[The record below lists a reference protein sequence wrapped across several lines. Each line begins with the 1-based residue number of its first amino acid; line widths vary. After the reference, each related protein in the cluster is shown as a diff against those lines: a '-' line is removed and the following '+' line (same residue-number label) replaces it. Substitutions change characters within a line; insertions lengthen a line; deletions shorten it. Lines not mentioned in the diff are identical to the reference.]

1 MQQPRLDYAGPTH
14 PAKSLVQ
21 RVLGRALAI
30 ATKRPWP
37 VIAAAALL
45 ALLFVPGARVGQDLG
60 WIDSI
65 SGSRKTQTIWRVGA
79 SSLPMVSDSPLA
91 VRYRKLG
98 LKWEADWKNVKGT
111 YINIFGGGLGSA
123 HGWPAPEIYSFP
135 RELQQYYLAAAS
147 DDDIRT
153 FFHVMLHGTEA
164 EKKAMLEAAGEKA
177 MSQ

>member
-1 MQQPRLDYAGPTH
+1 MPPPLDYARPVH
-14 PAKSLVQ
+14 QSAPRVQ
-21 RVLGRALAI
+21 RVLRLALS
-30 ATKRPWP
+30 TMKRPWV
-37 VIAAAALL
+37 VITTAVLL
-45 ALLFVPGARVGQDLG
+45 AFLFLPGTPVRQDLG

-65 SGSRKTQTIWRVGA
+65 SGSRKTQTVWRFGA
-79 SSLPMVSDSPLA
+79 SSSPVVSDSPLA

-111 YINIFGGGLGSA
+111 YINIFGGGIGSA

-135 RELQQYYLAAAS
+135 PELQQYYLAAAS

-153 FFHVMLHGTEA
+153 FFHIMLHGTEA

-177 MSQ
+177 LSR